1 MGSSDG
7 DHDNNNSNRETNIS
21 GKGVDTMEAGLPDEK
36 LTDRINSL
44 EQMLED
50 KNNSYND
57 LYERYLRIAADFDNY
72 KKRITKEKN
81 DLVAY
86 GNEELIKA
94 LLNVIDNLE
103 RALKHKESERTN
115 KSLIEGV
122 DLVYKQFLSI
132 LEKFG
137 LERINADKGSKF
149 DPNYHQAVE
158 HIESQDITPGLVVN
172 EMIKGYLLKERL
184 LRPSM
189 VAVSKGLKKT
199 LLTDDA
205 DTKKEVKSD
214 KNEEVKSDT
223 KEQTDDNEQLS
234 LDTEK
239 MFEID
244 DSEVIPDNSFNEDSL
259 NINIDINDTNGDNS
273 SVDDEIV
280 DLLEED
286 TEEKQ

>member
-1 MGSSDG
+1 MARDDN
-7 DHDNNNSNRETNIS
+7 DHDENTNSEIKINGNGADS
-21 GKGVDTMEAGLPDEK
+21 DDNGLPEENMSDK
-36 LTDRINSL
+36 INTL
-44 EQMLED
+44 EQKLEE

-72 KKRITKEKN
+72 KKRMTKEKN

-103 RALKHKESERTN
+103 RALQHKSN
-115 KSLIEGV
+115 DIGSKSLIEGV
-122 DLVYKQFLSI
+122 DLVYRQFLST

-137 LERINADKGSKF
+137 LERINAEKGAKF

-158 HIESQDITPGLVVN
+158 HIETNDITPGMVVN

-199 LLTDDA
+199 LADENLSNRKDKHKTKDNDKADNDLKTDD
-205 DTKKEVKSD
+205 
-214 KNEEVKSDT
+214 KNIF
-223 KEQTDDNEQLS
+223 Q
-234 LDTEK
+234 
-239 MFEID
+239 ID
-244 DSEVIPDNSFNEDSL
+244 DSDDNIDNNSFSIEINTDNE
-259 NINIDINDTNGDNS
+259 DNS
-273 SVDDEIV
+273 SGNDSSTTDDEILDLV
-280 DLLEED
+280 DED
-286 TEEKQ
+286 EFEEKQ

>member
-1 MGSSDG
+1 MARDDN
-7 DHDNNNSNRETNIS
+7 DHDENTNSEIKINGNGADS
-21 GKGVDTMEAGLPDEK
+21 DDNGLPEENMSDK
-36 LTDRINSL
+36 INTL
-44 EQMLED
+44 EQKLEE

-72 KKRITKEKN
+72 KKRMTKEKN

-103 RALKHKESERTN
+103 RALQHKSN
-115 KSLIEGV
+115 DIGSKSLIEGI
-122 DLVYKQFLSI
+122 DLVYRQFLST

-137 LERINADKGSKF
+137 LERINAEKGAKF

-158 HIESQDITPGLVVN
+158 HIETDDITPGMVVN

-199 LLTDDA
+199 LATENLSNKKDKHKTKDNDKADNDLKTDD
-205 DTKKEVKSD
+205 
-214 KNEEVKSDT
+214 KNIF
-223 KEQTDDNEQLS
+223 Q
-234 LDTEK
+234 
-239 MFEID
+239 ID
-244 DSEVIPDNSFNEDSL
+244 DSDDNIDKNSFSIEINTDNE
-259 NINIDINDTNGDNS
+259 DNS
-273 SVDDEIV
+273 SGNDSSTTDDEILDLV
-280 DLLEED
+280 DED
-286 TEEKQ
+286 EFEEKQ

>member
-1 MGSSDG
+1 MARNDNHDEDSTADIKINANGSDS
-7 DHDNNNSNRETNIS
+7 SE
-21 GKGVDTMEAGLPDEK
+21 EGLPEESM
-36 LTDRINSL
+36 TDRISSL
-44 EQMLED
+44 EQRLEE

-72 KKRITKEKN
+72 KKRMTKEKN

-103 RALKHKESERTN
+103 RALQHKGNESGSS

-122 DLVYKQFLSI
+122 DLVYRQFLST

-137 LERINADKGSKF
+137 LERINADKGTKF

-158 HIESQDITPGLVVN
+158 HIETDDITPGMVVN

-189 VAVSKGLKKT
+189 VAVSKGFRKT
-199 LLTDDA
+199 LA
-205 DTKKEVKSD
+205 DENITSKDVKQQNNEQD
-214 KNEEVKSDT
+214 KSENMELDNDKVFQIND
-223 KEQTDDNEQLS
+223 TDDNINN
-234 LDTEK
+234 DT
-239 MFEID
+239 FSIEID
-244 DSEVIPDNSFNEDSL
+244 TGTDDSNS
-259 NINIDINDTNGDNS
+259 DIESNK
-273 SVDDEIV
+273 DDEIL
-280 DLLEED
+280 DLIEED
-286 TEEKQ
+286 DVEDRN

>member
-1 MGSSDG
+1 MARDNN
-7 DHDNNNSNRETNIS
+7 DHDENTNSEIKINGNGADS
-21 GKGVDTMEAGLPDEK
+21 DDNGLPEENMSDK
-36 LTDRINSL
+36 INTL
-44 EQMLED
+44 EQKLEE

-72 KKRITKEKN
+72 KKRMTKEKN

-103 RALKHKESERTN
+103 RALQHKSN
-115 KSLIEGV
+115 DIGSKSLIEGV
-122 DLVYKQFLSI
+122 DLVYRQFLST

-137 LERINADKGSKF
+137 LERINAEKGAKF

-158 HIESQDITPGLVVN
+158 HIETNEITPGMVVN

-199 LLTDDA
+199 LADENLSNKKDKHKTKDYDKADNDLKTDD
-205 DTKKEVKSD
+205 
-214 KNEEVKSDT
+214 KNIF
-223 KEQTDDNEQLS
+223 Q
-234 LDTEK
+234 
-239 MFEID
+239 ID
-244 DSEVIPDNSFNEDSL
+244 DSDDNIDNNSFSIEINTDNE
-259 NINIDINDTNGDNS
+259 DNS
-273 SVDDEIV
+273 SDNDSSTTDDEILDLV
-280 DLLEED
+280 DED
-286 TEEKQ
+286 EFEEKQ

>member
-1 MGSSDG
+1 MARDDN
-7 DHDNNNSNRETNIS
+7 DHDENTNSEININGNGTDS
-21 GKGVDTMEAGLPDEK
+21 DDNGLPEENMNDK
-36 LTDRINSL
+36 IKAL
-44 EQMLED
+44 EQKLEE

-72 KKRITKEKN
+72 KKRMTKEKN

-103 RALKHKESERTN
+103 RALQHKSN
-115 KSLIEGV
+115 DIGSKSLIEGI
-122 DLVYKQFLSI
+122 DLVYRQFLST

-137 LERINADKGSKF
+137 LERINAEKGAKF

-158 HIESQDITPGLVVN
+158 HIETDDITPGMVVN

-199 LLTDDA
+199 LVNENISN
-205 DTKKEVKSD
+205 KEVKLKTKDNINADNDSQIDD
-214 KNEEVKSDT
+214 KKIF
-223 KEQTDDNEQLS
+223 Q
-234 LDTEK
+234 
-239 MFEID
+239 ID
-244 DSEVIPDNSFNEDSL
+244 DSDDNIDNNSFSIEINTDNEDNSPGNDSS
-259 NINIDINDTNGDNS
+259 TK
-273 SVDDEIV
+273 DDQIL
-280 DLLEED
+280 DLLDED
-286 TEEKQ
+286 EFEEKQ